1 MGQAHHRIPLSGSS
15 RIRRFVKYQHQ
26 RSSDI
31 EGGKDSP
38 LFQRAE
44 GAIIEYYKVIK
55 WDTYKLPINLN
66 EPYLN
71 WEAPATLEGKIIRT
85 QYSISA
91 DNNPAYLLKVYQS
104 TLEKAGFEIFYA
116 KTNKDMGI
124 SPTEFP
130 SKYYKELG
138 NLKSGYAFA
147 TTCSDQSFIMAKI
160 RKDGQDI
167 FVAIYISGFSNLS
180 IITQDVIEAESFK
193 QEKVIATVVR
203 GSRVIWDDKLGHKKF
218 YVAIK
223 DGSDGQI
230 KIKEIEGDVHYRF
243 CKPPTGLSANEIV
256 ENYVEAIKKNGGKV
270 LESSNSKESI
280 KAFIKVGHPYH
291 DMKNFEYVMFK
302 DRVYKTFFGMVPTES
317 ADHYIM
323 LAFANVDAK
332 LYYSLVI
339 VKTQPMKKGLV
350 SVDNLADA
358 MTKTGHIA
366 IYDIL
371 FDTGDC
377 NIEPES
383 EPALKNI
390 AEFLIANSDSKYI
403 IVGHTDNTG
412 DFDSNMDLSKNRAK
426 AVMDYLVTNLG
437 VNADQIKAYGV
448 SSMLPVSS
456 NSTEEGRTKNRR
468 VEIVEQ

>member
-1 MGQAHHRIPLSGSS
+1 MKKLSLFLIAVLIITSPL
-15 RIRRFVKYQHQ
+15 FAQ

-91 DNNPAYLLKVYQS
+91 DNNPAYLLKVYKS

-124 SPTEFP
+124 SPQKFP

-160 RKDGQDI
+160 RNDGQDI
-167 FVAIYISGFSNLS
+167 FVAIYISGFNNIS
-180 IITQDVIEAESFK
+180 IITQDVIEAESFQ
-193 QEKVIATVVR
+193 QEKIIATVVR
-203 GSRVIWDDKLGHKKF
+203 GSRVIWDDKLGHRKF

-223 DGSDGQI
+223 DDSEDQI
-230 KIKEIEGDVHYRF
+230 KIKEIEGDVHHRF
-243 CKPPTGLSANEIV
+243 CRPPSGLSSNEIV
-256 ENYVEAIKKNGGKV
+256 ENYIEAIEKNGGKV

-280 KAFIKVGHPYH
+280 KAFMKVGHPYH
-291 DMKNFEYVMFK
+291 DLKNFEYAMFK

-323 LAFANVDAK
+323 LAFGNVESK

-339 VKTQPMKKGLV
+339 VKTIPMQKGLV
-350 SVDNLADA
+350 SVDNLADVI
-358 MTKTGHIA
+358 TKTGHIA

-371 FDTGDC
+371 FDTGKSE
-377 NIEPES
+377 IKGES
-383 EPALKNI
+383 ADALKNI
-390 AEFLIANSDSKYI
+390 AEYLNANADKQYFV
-403 IVGHTDNTG
+403 VGHTDNVG
-412 DFDSNMDLSKNRAK
+412 NFEANINLSTERAK
-426 AVMDYLVTNLG
+426 AV
-437 VNADQIKAYGV
+437 VNALIIDTGVKAEQLIPYGV
-448 SSMLPVSS
+448 GPVAPVAT
-456 NSTEEGRTKNRR
+456 NTTDKGKAKNRR

>member
-1 MGQAHHRIPLSGSS
+1 MKKITVLFIIIALTISVNL
-15 RIRRFVKYQHQ
+15 FAQ
-26 RSSDI
+26 RKTDI

-91 DNNPAYLLKVYQS
+91 DNNPAYLLKVYKS

-116 KTNKDMGI
+116 KPNKDMGI
-124 SPTEFP
+124 SPQKFP

-138 NLKSGYAFA
+138 NYKSGYAFK

-167 FVAIYISGFSNLS
+167 FVAIYVSGFSNIS
-180 IITQDVIEAESFK
+180 IITQDVIEAESFQ
-193 QEKVIATVVR
+193 QERIIATVVR
-203 GSRVIWDDKLGHKKF
+203 GSRVIWDDKLGHRKF

-223 DGSDGQI
+223 DESDDQI
-230 KIKEIEGDVHYRF
+230 KTKEIEGDVHHRF
-243 CKPPTGLSANEIV
+243 CRPPSDLSSNEIV
-256 ENYVEAIKKNGGKV
+256 KNYVEAIEKNGGKV

-280 KAFIKVGHPYH
+280 KAFMKVGHPYH
-291 DMKNFEYVMFK
+291 DLKNFEYAMFK

-323 LAFANVDAK
+323 LAFGNVEAK

-339 VKTQPMKKGLV
+339 VKTTPMQKGLV
-350 SVDNLADA
+350 SVDNLNSGIS
-358 MTKTGHIA
+358 TNGHIA
-366 IYDIL
+366 VYDIL
-371 FDTGDC
+371 FETG
-377 NIEPES
+377 EYVVMEES
-383 EPALKNI
+383 IYTLNSI
-390 AEFLIANSDSKYI
+390 AEYLNANKDKKFF
-403 IVGHTDNTG
+403 IVGHTDNVG
-412 DFDSNMDLSKNRAK
+412 DFSSNMTLSENRAK
-426 AVMDYLVTNLG
+426 AVMNELVTKCNVDASQLES
-437 VNADQIKAYGV
+437 YGAA
-448 SSMLPVSS
+448 SLSPVTS
-456 NSTEEGRTKNRR
+456 NSTDEGKAKNRR

>member
-1 MGQAHHRIPLSGSS
+1 MKKFSLFLITVLIITSPL
-15 RIRRFVKYQHQ
+15 FAQ

-91 DNNPAYLLKVYQS
+91 DNNPAYLLKVYKS

-124 SPTEFP
+124 SPQKFP

-167 FVAIYISGFSNLS
+167 FVAIYISGFNNKS
-180 IITQDVIEAESFK
+180 IITQDVIEAESFQ

-203 GSRVIWDDKLGHKKF
+203 GSRVIWDDKLGHRKF

-223 DGSDGQI
+223 DDSEDQI
-230 KIKEIEGDVHYRF
+230 KIKEIEGDVHHRF
-243 CKPPTGLSANEIV
+243 CRPPSGLSSNEIV
-256 ENYVEAIKKNGGKV
+256 ENYVEAIEKNGGKV

-280 KAFIKVGHPYH
+280 KAFMKVGHPYH
-291 DMKNFEYVMFK
+291 DLKNFEYAMFK

-323 LAFANVDAK
+323 LAFGNVESK

-339 VKTQPMKKGLV
+339 VKTTPMQKGLV
-350 SVDNLADA
+350 SVDNLADVI
-358 MTKTGHIA
+358 TKTGHIA

-371 FDTGDC
+371 FDTGKSE
-377 NIEPES
+377 IKGES
-383 EPALKNI
+383 ADALKNI
-390 AEFLIANSDSKYI
+390 AEYLNANADKKYI
-403 IVGHTDNTG
+403 VVGHTDNVG
-412 DFDSNMDLSKNRAK
+412 DFEANINLSTERAK
-426 AVMDYLVTNLG
+426 AVANALIVDYSVKKEQL
-437 VNADQIKAYGV
+437 KPYGV
-448 SSMLPVSS
+448 GPVAPVAS
-456 NSTEEGRTKNRR
+456 NTTDKGKAKNRR

>member
-1 MGQAHHRIPLSGSS
+1 MIITSPL
-15 RIRRFVKYQHQ
+15 FAQ

-91 DNNPAYLLKVYQS
+91 DNNPAYLLKVYKS

-124 SPTEFP
+124 SPQKFP

-167 FVAIYISGFSNLS
+167 FVAIYISGFSNFS
-180 IITQDVIEAESFK
+180 IITQDVIEAESFQ

-203 GSRVIWDDKLGHKKF
+203 GSRVIWDDKLGHRKF

-223 DGSDGQI
+223 DDSEDQI
-230 KIKEIEGDVHYRF
+230 KIKEIEGDVHHRF
-243 CKPPTGLSANEIV
+243 CRPPSGLSSNEIV
-256 ENYVEAIKKNGGKV
+256 ENYVEAIEKNGGKV

-280 KAFIKVGHPYH
+280 KAFMKAGHPWH
-291 DMKNFEYVMFK
+291 DLKNYEYAMFK

-323 LAFANVDAK
+323 LAFGNVESK

-339 VKTQPMKKGLV
+339 VKTIPMQKGLV
-350 SVDNLADA
+350 SVDNLADVI
-358 MTKTGHIA
+358 TKTGHIA

-371 FDTGDC
+371 FDTGKSE
-377 NIEPES
+377 IKGES
-383 EPALKNI
+383 ADALKNI
-390 AEFLIANSDSKYI
+390 AEYLNANADKQYFV
-403 IVGHTDNTG
+403 VGHTDNVG
-412 DFDSNMDLSKNRAK
+412 NFEANINLSTERAK
-426 AVMDYLVTNLG
+426 AV
-437 VNADQIKAYGV
+437 VNALIMDTGVKAEQLIPYGV
-448 SSMLPVSS
+448 GPIAPVAT
-456 NSTEEGRTKNRR
+456 NTTDKGKAKNRR